1 MTIRERN
8 IIWLDLFE
16 FLGYHRKRQLLDMFD
31 IDTDIKAS
39 FLSNKNIYNILTNEE
54 IDKMTSMSS
63 DEKLD
68 EIIESYSRSGIIL
81 ITIFDERYPTM
92 LKEISTPPLCLYCK
106 GNIQLLNDYC
116 IGVVGSRR
124 ATDYGLVVTG
134 KYVKALTEADV
145 CVVSGMALG
154 VDTIAHKTVLEN
166 EGKTIAVLAGGFN
179 HIYPSSNI
187 NLFKKLTENNLVI
200 TENNP
205 NIPPLAYQ
213 FPIRNRII
221 AGLSHA
227 VLVTEANI
235 KSGSLITK
243 DYALE
248 YNREIFAVPGKI
260 TSQMSSGTNFLIRE
274 LQGCCTIDPS
284 DMIDRLG
291 LKRKEKNK
299 NSSIQLDID
308 TKIVLDYMQTE
319 KRTFQEIVD
328 FVKIP
333 ANKLSIILTE
343 LEIAN
348 LIKRLPNNSYI
359 AT

>member
-1 MTIRERN
+1 MTIQDRN

-16 FLGYHRKRQLLDMFD
+16 FLGYHKKRQLLDLFD
-31 IDTDIKAS
+31 KNQDIKVS
-39 FLSNKNIYNILTNEE
+39 FLSNKKIYDILTQQE
-54 IDKMTSMSS
+54 ISKMSSLLS

-68 EIIESYSRSGIIL
+68 KEIESYNKDGIVT
-81 ITIFDERYPTM
+81 ITINDDRYPAL

-106 GNIQLLNDYC
+106 GNIQLLNTYC
-116 IGVVGSRR
+116 VAIVGSRNS
-124 ATDYGLVVTG
+124 TDYGLVVTER
-134 KYVKALTEADV
+134 YAKALTNADATI
-145 CVVSGMALG
+145 VSGMALG
-154 VDTIAHKTVLEN
+154 IDTIAHKTVLEN
-166 EGKTIAVLAGGFN
+166 QGKTIAVLAGGFK
-179 HIYPSSNI
+179 HVYPVSNI

-221 AGLSHA
+221 AGLSRA

-260 TSQMSSGTNFLIRE
+260 TSQMSSGTNAVIME
-274 LQGCCTIDPS
+274 LQGCCTIDPK
-284 DMIDRLG
+284 DMIERLG
-291 LKRKEKNK
+291 LKIKEKNK

-308 TKIVLDYMQTE
+308 TKIVLDYIQTE
-319 KRTFQEIVD
+319 KHTFQEIVD
-328 FVKIP
+328 FAKIP
-333 ANKLSIILTE
+333 AYKLSIILTE
-343 LEIAN
+343 LEIGN

>member
-1 MTIRERN
+1 MNLQERN

-16 FLGYHRKRQLLDMFD
+16 FLGYHRKRQLLDMFGNV
-31 IDTDIKAS
+31 DIKAS
-39 FLSNKNIYNILTNEE
+39 FLSDKRIYDILSEQE
-54 IDKMTSMSS
+54 ISKMSALSS

-68 EIIESYSRSGIIL
+68 RVIESYENAGIIT
-81 ITIFDERYPTM
+81 ITIFDERYPAI

-106 GNIQLLNDYC
+106 GNIQLLDTYC
-116 IGVVGSRR
+116 VGVVGSRR
-124 ATDYGLVVTG
+124 ATDYGLVVTE

-145 CVVSGMALG
+145 CIVSGMALG
-154 VDTIAHKTVLEN
+154 VDTIAHKTAIEN
-166 EGKTIAVLAGGFN
+166 QGKTIAVLAGGFN
-179 HIYPSSNI
+179 HIYPTSNI
-187 NLFKKLTENNLVI
+187 GLFRKLIEDNLVI
-200 TENNP
+200 SENNP

-221 AGLSHA
+221 AGLSRA

-243 DYALE
+243 EYALE
-248 YNREIFAVPGKI
+248 YDRELFAVPGKI
-260 TSQMSSGTNFLIRE
+260 TSQMSSGTNALIRD
-274 LQGCCTIDPS
+274 LQGVCTIDPD
-284 DMIDRLG
+284 DMINRLG

-308 TKIVLDYMQTE
+308 TKIVLDYIQTE
-319 KRTFQEIVD
+319 KHTFQEIVD
-328 FVKIP
+328 FIKIP

-348 LIKRLPNNSYI
+348 LVKRLPNNSYI